1 MLRPYRILIEG
12 GIYHVYNRIGQ
23 GERVFD
29 EETEASAFVRLLH
42 DVVERDGLTVFAWCL
57 MSNHCHLAVRTGVDH
72 SLASVEE

>member
-1 MLRPYRILIEG
+1 MPRPNRILIEG
-12 GIYHVYNRIGQ
+12 GIYHVYNRIGR

-29 EETEASAFVRLLH
+29 EETEASAFVSLLR

-57 MSNHCHLAVRTGVDH
+57 MSNHYHLAVRTGVDH